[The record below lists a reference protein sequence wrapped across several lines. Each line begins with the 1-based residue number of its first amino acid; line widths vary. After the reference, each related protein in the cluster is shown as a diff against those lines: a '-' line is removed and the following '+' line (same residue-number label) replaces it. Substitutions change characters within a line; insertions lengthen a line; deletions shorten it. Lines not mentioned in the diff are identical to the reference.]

1 MQDISTNAYIRT
13 SKGKNDE
20 CYTERYAV
28 EPLLDYMQP
37 YKNKIIWCPFDTE
50 KSEFVKVFQENGYN
64 VVFSHIDS
72 GQDFYNYE
80 PEKFDLIISNPPFT
94 NKAEIFRR
102 VLSFQ
107 KPFALLMS
115 ILWLNDA
122 TPAKVFKDKQLQLLT
137 FDERMS
143 FKNQPKSKINF
154 MSAYFC
160 WNFLPK
166 DFIFSTFKNR
176 NQLKLIEEK

>member
-1 MQDISTNAYIRT
+1 MTTNEYIRT

-28 EPLLDYMQP
+28 EPLLDFLP
-37 YKNKIIWCPFDTE
+37 KFKDKIIWCPFDTE
-50 KSEFVKVFQENGYN
+50 ESEFVKVFQENNYN
-64 VVFSHIDS
+64 VVYSHIDY
-72 GQDFYNYE
+72 GQDFYTYE
-80 PEKFDLIISNPPFT
+80 PAKWDVLISNPPFT
-94 NKAEIFRR
+94 NKSGIFRR
-102 VLSFQ
+102 ALNFN

-122 TPAKVFKDKQLQLLT
+122 VPAKVFKNKQLQILT
-137 FDERMS
+137 FDERMT
-143 FKNQPKSKINF
+143 FKRKEKVKINF

-166 DFIFSTFKNR
+166 DFMFSTFRNR
-176 NQLKLIEEK
+176 NQLKLIEE

>member
-1 MQDISTNAYIRT
+1 MTTNEYIRT

-20 CYTERYAV
+20 CYTKRYAV
-28 EPLLDYMQP
+28 EPLLDFLP
-37 YKNKIIWCPFDTE
+37 KFKDKIIWCPFDTE
-50 KSEFVKVFQENGYN
+50 ESEFVKVFQENNYN
-64 VVFSHIDS
+64 VVYSHIDY

-80 PEKFDLIISNPPFT
+80 PAKWDVLISNPPFT
-94 NKAEIFRR
+94 NKAGIFRR
-102 VLSFQ
+102 ALNFN

-122 TPAKVFKDKQLQLLT
+122 VPAKVFKDKQLQILT
-137 FDERMS
+137 FDERMT
-143 FKNQPKSKINF
+143 FKGLLKQINF

-166 DFIFSTFKNR
+166 DFMFSTFRNR
-176 NQLKLIEEK
+176 NQLKLIKE